1 MTARFDSYAVEQA
14 MLRARLIVATSDFR
28 SADVDDLRQEL
39 LLDCLRRSPK
49 FDAARGEWG
58 GFVRGVMRNQAAT
71 LIVRRHRRARHEV
84 LAGDLVDPDS
94 EAGESTVFEGGGQ
107 RDVATRLDLS
117 IDVRRVLQKLPV
129 RLQRLAGLLVELPV
143 SEVCLVTGK
152 SRSRI
157 YQMIRQLRTAFV
169 QAGLT
174 PGALR
179 KTPRS
184 QSAPP
189 SGGSE

>member
-1 MTARFDSYAVEQA
+1 MTAHFDSYVVERA
-14 MLRARLIVATSDFR
+14 TLHARLVAATAGFR
-28 SADVDDLRQEL
+28 WDDIDDLKQDL

-58 GFVRGVMRNQAAT
+58 GFVRGVMRNQAAA

-84 LAGDLVDPDS
+84 LAGDLGDPDS
-94 EAGESTVFEGGGQ
+94 EDMEGAVFEGGGQ

-117 IDVRRVLQKLPV
+117 IDVRRVLQNLPV
-129 RLQRLAGLLVELPV
+129 RLQRLACLLAELPV

>member
-1 MTARFDSYAVEQA
+1 MTAHFDLYVVERA
-14 MLRARLIVATSDFR
+14 TLHARLVAATAGFR
-28 SADVDDLRQEL
+28 WDDIDDLKQEL

-58 GFVRGVMRNQAAT
+58 GFVRGVMRNQAAA
-71 LIVRRHRRARHEV
+71 LIVRRHRRTRHEV
-84 LAGDLVDPDS
+84 LAGDLVAPDS
-94 EAGESTVFEGGGQ
+94 EAGESAVFDGICQ
-107 RDVATRLDLS
+107 HDMTALLDLS
-117 IDVRRVLQKLPV
+117 IDVWSVLRKLPI
-129 RLQRLAGLLVELPV
+129 RLQRLACLLAELPV